1 MTHII
6 GIDIGGANTKVAS
19 ANGIT
24 RSFYLPL
31 WRKNDLA
38 GLLRRV
44 KNDFR
49 PERVGIVIT
58 GELADAFSSKNEGIC
73 SIAVAVNSVFS
84 KPYYL
89 NVCGEFTQTIAEEDA
104 RLYAASNWTA
114 SAAFLA
120 KSIKDCIF
128 TDIGSTTCDIIPIK
142 DGKPIAQTTDFQR
155 LGQHELIYM
164 GVLRTNIATLL
175 RFVTFSGRQYK
186 LSTELFAITADVH
199 RVLGN
204 IDKADYTC
212 DTPDSQS
219 RRVDTCYQRIS
230 RVLLC
235 DVSELGREN
244 AHKVAKQVERA
255 QTNELAKALA
265 FQAQEHE
272 LHTVVGAGLGEFLI
286 AKAALKAG
294 LEFLPLSQKYGRAL
308 SNVFPAFAVAQLV
321 QKNIELNSIES
332 G

>member
-1 MTHII
+1 MAHGDTI

-19 ANGIT
+19 ASGTT

-31 WRKNDLA
+31 WRESNLA
-38 GLLRRV
+38 GLLQRV
-44 KNDFR
+44 KDEFR

-58 GELADAFSSKNEGIC
+58 GELADAFASKKEGIC
-73 SIAVAVNSVFS
+73 AIASAVNAVFA
-84 KPYYL
+84 KPCYL
-89 NVCGEFTQTIAEEDA
+89 NIRGQLTPAIAERDA

-120 KSIKDCIF
+120 KSSQDCIF
-128 TDIGSTTCDIIPIK
+128 ADVGSTTCDVIPIK
-142 DGKPIAQTTDFQR
+142 NGKSVALTTDFER
-155 LGQHELIYM
+155 LREHQLIYM

-175 RFVTFSGRQYK
+175 RFVNLSGKTYR
-186 LSTELFAITADVH
+186 LCSELFAITADVH
-199 RVLGN
+199 RILGN
-204 IDKADYTC
+204 IEGSDYAC

-219 RRVDTCYQRIS
+219 RDLEACYRRIS
-230 RVLLC
+230 RALLC

-244 AHKVAKQVERA
+244 AREIAGQVEHA
-255 QTNELAKALA
+255 QINELADALA
-265 FQAQEHE
+265 FQAREFE

-294 LEFLPLSQKYGRAL
+294 LECRLLSRQYGREL

-321 QKNIELNSIES
+321 QHA
-332 G
+332 

>member
-1 MTHII
+1 MAQTI

-19 ANGIT
+19 ANGNA

-44 KNDFR
+44 KNEFR

-58 GELADAFSSKNEGIC
+58 GELADAFTSKKEGIC
-73 SIAVAVNSVFS
+73 SIAAAVNSVFS
-84 KPYYL
+84 KPCYL
-89 NVCGEFTQTIAEEDA
+89 NVRGELTQGIAEEDA
-104 RLYAASNWTA
+104 RLYAASNWAA

-120 KSIKDCIF
+120 KSTNDCVF
-128 TDIGSTTCDIIPIK
+128 TDVGSTTCDVIPIQ
-142 DGKPIAQTTDFQR
+142 DGKPIARTRDFER
-155 LGQHELIYM
+155 LRQYELIYM
-164 GVLRTNIATLL
+164 GVLRTNVATLL
-175 RFVTFSGRQYK
+175 HFIDLSGKKYK

-204 IDKADYTC
+204 LNEADYAC
-212 DTPDSQS
+212 ETPDSQS
-219 RRVDTCYQRIS
+219 RNLEACYKRIS

-235 DVSELGREN
+235 DISELGREN
-244 AHKVAKQVERA
+244 AHKVARQVERA
-255 QTNELAKALA
+255 QINELAEALG

-272 LHTVVGAGLGEFLI
+272 LRTVVGAGLGEFLI

-294 LEFLPLSQKYGRAL
+294 LEFRLLSQQYGRAI

-321 QKNIELNSIES
+321 QNA
-332 G
+332 